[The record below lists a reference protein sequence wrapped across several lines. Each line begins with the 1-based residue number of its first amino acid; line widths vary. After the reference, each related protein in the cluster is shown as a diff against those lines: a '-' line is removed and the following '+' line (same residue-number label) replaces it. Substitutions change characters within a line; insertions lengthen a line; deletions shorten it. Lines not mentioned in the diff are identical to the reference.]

1 MVETTRQHAIIGG
14 RLYAF
19 TGRLPHAGGDG
30 HDVVECTDI
39 ASGCRYYASSEEWLA
54 GVEQYSIQFKPEG
67 IVTSA
72 SRDRDKIAL
81 FRSLFRGRG
90 DMYAHGYRRK
100 DGGIA
105 YAPACAN
112 DRVRGVCPRVANWSA
127 RCAECESRMF
137 LHLSDAVLTAHF
149 IGSSERFRDVV
160 GMYVMDADET
170 VSVLVADF
178 DKGGWKEAAAAYR
191 NAARGH
197 GIDVALER
205 SRSGEGAHA
214 WIFFDGTVTAK
225 AARALGTSLLTE
237 ARRSSR
243 AIDFDSYDRLFP
255 SQDTLPA
262 GGFGSLIALPLQGR
276 AVREGN
282 SVFVDDNFR
291 AFPDQWAYLSEVRK
305 LSPKRVDELIEFIA
319 ADETGHALS
328 QEVLRANAS
337 SSADSALMKSEGLQS
352 DDFPTCLSIIRSDML
367 YVPEVGLSRAALA
380 EIEQLAAYGNPEFF
394 RAQAQHRS
402 VYGKQRL
409 IHLGEKR
416 GDSIALPRGCE
427 DDLLSLLDRS
437 GARYVV
443 QDERFCSKR
452 RDVEFAGTL
461 KPRQQDAADALLSF
475 DTGIL
480 SAPTGFGKSVIGA
493 YLIGAVKQ
501 STLVIVPKTALLSQ
515 WTEKLGI
522 FLNVREEPAAL
533 LTPSGKI
540 SKRKRP
546 RIGQIGGGKNK
557 ASGIVDV
564 ATFQSLIE
572 RGDDGTSRVKKLVC
586 SYGMVICDE
595 CHHAAAPQLERVLK
609 AIPATKVYGLSA
621 TPKRADG
628 LDRSLRMLCGPI
640 RCRIDPKEQA
650 EQQGFARVLRP
661 RFTNMKY
668 PDYRPGMSFNQILDL
683 ICAHPARNAL
693 IVDDVAE
700 EIKKGRTS
708 LVVTRRKDHARN
720 LARQIENAGCEVHL
734 LVGEGSIRERQRR
747 LEEVTSSPD
756 KGPFAIVATTS
767 YLGEGFDLPQ
777 LEALFLGTP
786 IAWDGSVVQQSGRL
800 HREYEGKTLAIV
812 YDYVDATIPV
822 LDRMYKKRLKTYAS
836 LAYELAASEDD
847 EVSAAGSFVDAARY
861 RTLFKADCDKA
872 TRSIA
877 LQVPYVSEKCLQTLV
892 PVLEGAVSRGVA
904 LTCAIYHSGRKPF
917 EDDRLER
924 PRRTLEHL
932 GCKVAVASDIHP
944 GLAVFDDKVVWYG
957 TLPLLGFP
965 RADDCS
971 LRFTSAEVAHELIGG
986 FLQADGLR

>member
-1 MVETTRQHAIIGG
+1 M
-14 RLYAF
+14 
-19 TGRLPHAGGDG
+19 GGDG
-30 HDVVECTDI
+30 HDVVECADI
-39 ASGCRYYASSEEWLA
+39 TSGCRYYASSEEWLA
-54 GVEQYSIQFKPEG
+54 GVERYSIMLKPG
-67 IVTSA
+67 GMVTSA

-127 RCAECESRMF
+127 RCAECEARVF
-137 LHLSDAVLTAHF
+137 FRLSDAVLTAHF

-178 DKGGWKEAAAAYR
+178 DKGDWKEAAAAYR

-225 AARALGTSLLTE
+225 AARVLGISLLTE

-282 SVFVDDNFR
+282 SVFVDDGFR
-291 AFPDQWAYLSEVRK
+291 AYPDQWAYLSSVRK
-305 LSPKRVDELIEFIA
+305 LSSKRVGELIGFTAIG
-319 ADETGHALS
+319 ETGHALT
-328 QEVLRANAS
+328 QVVLQANVS
-337 SSADSALMKSEGLQS
+337 SSADGALVKSKGLQS
-352 DDFPTCLSIIRSDML
+352 DDFPTCLSITRSDML
-367 YVPEVGLSRAALA
+367 YVPETGLSGAALA

-402 VYGKQRL
+402 VYGKQRF

-427 DDLLSLLDRS
+427 DDLLSLLNRS
-437 GARYVV
+437 GAQYVV
-443 QDERFCSKR
+443 QDERFRTKCL
-452 RDVEFAGTL
+452 DIEFAGTL
-461 KPRQQDAADALLSF
+461 RPRQQDAANALLSF

-480 SAPTGFGKSVIGA
+480 SAPTGFGKTVIGA

-501 STLVIVPKTALLSQ
+501 PALVIVPRTALLSQ
-515 WTEKLGI
+515 WIEKLGI
-522 FLNVREEPAAL
+522 FLNVNEEPPAL

-572 RGDDGTSRVKKLVC
+572 RGDDGASRVKELVR
-586 SYGMVICDE
+586 SYGLVICDE
-595 CHHAAAPQLERVLK
+595 CHHAAAPQLESVLK

-640 RCRIDPKEQA
+640 RYRIDPKEQA

-683 ICAHPARNAL
+683 ICVHPARNAL
-693 IVDDVAE
+693 IVDDVIGAIE
-700 EIKKGRTS
+700 KGRTS

-720 LARQIENAGCEVHL
+720 LARLIENAGCKVHL
-734 LVGEGSIRERQRR
+734 LVGEGAVRDRRRR
-747 LEEVTSSPD
+747 LEEVASSTYR
-756 KGPFAIVATTS
+756 GPFAIVATTS

-800 HREYEGKTLAIV
+800 HREYEGKTSVIV

-836 LAYELAASEDD
+836 LAYELFDSEDGEAD
-847 EVSAAGSFVDAARY
+847 VAGSFVDAARY
-861 RTLFKADCDKA
+861 RKLFKLDCDKA
-872 TRSIA
+872 TRSIV

-892 PVLEGAVSRGVA
+892 PVLRDAVSRGVT
-904 LTCAIYHSGRKPF
+904 LTCAIYQFERKSL
-917 EDDRLER
+917 EDDRFERSRRALER
-924 PRRTLEHL
+924 L
-932 GCKVAVASDIHP
+932 GCNVTVASDIHP

-965 RADDCS
+965 QADDCS
-971 LRFTSAEVAHELIGG
+971 LRFASAEVAHELIGSSLPAG
-986 FLQADGLR
+986 RMR